1 MTIQAQSVTEIINKI
16 KNTLESS
23 FRAIFVLG
31 EISNLSSSAAGH
43 WYFNLSDGN
52 SSISCALFKGDAMR
66 NPIIKKLKD
75 GDQIYITG
83 PISVYGRRGTFQLLA
98 KKIMP
103 ALSASVFLTA
113 FFITIIGNLL
123 WHKSERQI
131 VKAELE
137 EHKNDGNNPLAMLS
151 KTVPAIE
158 ALFAKA
164 QNTQGM
170 DLCEE
175 VDKVLD
181 THVHPFT
188 EKRKTFMD
196 ILGQAKGAEILL
208 DVAYGERMLNRV
220 WSAASDGHHQEAL
233 NSITESLE
241 NYKKAAGKLA

>member
-1 MTIQAQSVTEIINKI
+1 MNTKNLKILGIVLFVIGIII
-16 KNTLESS
+16 GIT
-23 FRAIFVLG
+23 
-31 EISNLSSSAAGH
+31 AA
-43 WYFNLSDGN
+43 
-52 SSISCALFKGDAMR
+52 
-66 NPIIKKLKD
+66 
-75 GDQIYITG
+75 
-83 PISVYGRRGTFQLLA
+83 A
-98 KKIMP
+98 KAP
-103 ALSASVFLTA
+103 AEGSEYPDTVGVFLTA
-113 FFITIIGNLL
+113 FFVTIVGNLL

-131 VKAELE
+131 VKAQLE
-137 EHKNDGNNPLAMLS
+137 EHKNDGNNPIAMLTN
-151 KTVPAIE
+151 TVPAIE
-158 ALFAKA
+158 GLFATA

-233 NSITESLE
+233 NSISESLE